1 VKPSAALSANKSRVM
16 EIISRFDVSN
26 PRIFGSVARGE
37 DDEASD
43 IDILVDPGEGITFY
57 DLARLE
63 RELQTVLGC
72 KVDVTTPK
80 GLSSKV
86 TENVAPDLKPLS

>member
-1 VKPSAALSANKSRVM
+1 MKPSAALSANKSRVM

-63 RELQTVLGC
+63 RELQSVLGC

-86 TENVAPDLKPLS
+86 TENAAPDLKPLS